1 MNIFRNGNTVKID
14 EAELTKMLY
23 QLMDIKVT
31 GIGVHYEGSGDSGC
45 VDSIHWTDDKD
56 FDIKDPEATIDWNNP
71 QLRDLKIPENLQQ
84 EMYKIFEDICDE
96 EILSNVEDWYNN
108 EGGYGWVFIEIPSG
122 NFIVHNNVRRMETD
136 TYFHEGKILEK
147 V

>member
-1 MNIFRNGNTVKID
+1 MNIFRNGNTVKI
-14 EAELTKMLY
+14 
-23 QLMDIKVT
+23 
-31 GIGVHYEGSGDSGC
+31 GVHYEGAGDSGC
-45 VDSIHWTDDKD
+45 VESIHWTDQD
-56 FDIKDPEATIDWNNP
+56 FDLKDPEATIDWNNP
-71 QLRDLKIPENLQQ
+71 QLRDLKVPESLKQ

-96 EILSNVEDWYNN
+96 EILSTVEDWYNN

-122 NFIVHNNVRRMETD
+122 NYIVHNNVRRMETD